1 MNQQCISIRAKDNP
15 GERCPCKALTGT
27 IWCGRHDKQK
37 KQVRFE
43 PEAETEVPTLV
54 PLPLSLLR
62 ETADA
67 TATVT
72 AVADATT
79 FVDATAVAVATT
91 FVVAAK
97 RIQQCWRQW
106 LARRCGP
113 LLWFRHESNN
123 PYDFFSTEPVA
134 DIPIADFVS
143 FVEEKDGKGYAMDV
157 KSLNTLLDHAKTNG
171 EIPKNPYNRAPLPAH
186 LMRRLLHHSIQSW
199 DCLEGVTP
207 EQTLT
212 LAVTDTYRAI
222 EDLGYYTDPTWYLE
236 LNQVALQRYY
246 VELADIWFHR
256 ANLNAAD
263 RRRIIPTATPRIP
276 FRVPIVGICDVPY
289 DDLREQVLDTCKT
302 LVTAAAARADRQ
314 LGAMYVLGA
323 LTLVSRSARTA
334 FPWLHEMFAPGVT
347 AFVSPNTIR
356 VSHNAVLSY

>member
-1 MNQQCISIRAKDNP
+1 MSQQCVSIRAKDNP
-15 GERCPCKALTGT
+15 GERCPCKALAGA

-43 PEAETEVPTLV
+43 LEAEAEVPTLV

-62 ETADA
+62 ETADE
-67 TATVT
+67 
-72 AVADATT
+72 
-79 FVDATAVAVATT
+79 TAVAVA
-91 FVVAAK
+91 VK
-97 RIQQCWRQW
+97 RIQQCWRQL

-134 DIPIADFVS
+134 EIPIADFVS
-143 FVEEKDGKGYAMDV
+143 FVEDGKGYAMDV
-157 KSLNTLLDHAKTNG
+157 KSLNTLLDHAKSNG
-171 EIPKNPYNRAPLPAH
+171 ETPKNPYNRAPLPAH

-236 LNQVALQRYY
+236 LHQVALQRYY

-276 FRVPIVGICDVPY
+276 FRVPIAGICDVPY
-289 DDLREQVLDTCKT
+289 DDLRGQVLDTCKT